1 METPSAMSLTIHG
14 LGTALPPQRIAQ
26 ADASAIATE
35 VALSHQA
42 PSPSQRRLLDTLHR
56 RSGVATRHS
65 VLLEP
70 QAPGTAENTTSH
82 QNFFGPTSPGTGE
95 RMRRYGEEAPPL
107 ALRAVRAALEQA
119 QLPVERITHLIT
131 VSCTGFSAPGVDLA
145 LMADLPLSA
154 GVSRTHVGFMGC
166 HAALNGLRV
175 AAGFTG
181 ADPDACVLLCAVE
194 LCTLHLQYGWD
205 AERIVANSLFADGA
219 AALVACGEGS
229 AAEAP
234 AGPPL
239 RRLVASGSLLVP
251 ASAGAMSWRIVDHG
265 FAMTLSPQVPDL
277 IAAHLRPWLE
287 AWLAGHQLT
296 LASIGSWAVHPGG
309 PRILSAVTEALG
321 LDPALIEPSRS
332 VLRDYG
338 NMSSPT
344 LLFILERLRSSG
356 APGPC
361 LAMAFGPGLCV
372 EVALL
377 A

>member
-70 QAPGTAENTTSH
+70 QAPGTAKDTASCQT
-82 QNFFGPTSPGTGE
+82 FFGPSSPGTGE
-95 RMRRYGEEAPPL
+95 RMRRYAEEAPPL

-145 LMADLPLSA
+145 LMAALPLSA
-154 GVSRTHVGFMGC
+154 GVARTHVGFMGC
-166 HAALNGLRV
+166 HGALNGLRV

-181 ADPDACVLLCAVE
+181 ADPSACVLLCAVE

-219 AALVACGEGS
+219 AALVACGEVR

-239 RRLVASGSLLVP
+239 RRLIASGSLLVP
-251 ASAGAMSWRIVDHG
+251 ASAGAMSWGIEDHG

-287 AWLAGHQLT
+287 GWLAAHQLT

-377 A
+377 V

>member
-1 METPSAMSLTIHG
+1 MSLTIHG

-26 ADASAIATE
+26 GDASAIATE
-35 VALSHQA
+35 VALAHQA

-70 QAPGTAENTTSH
+70 QAPGTAADTTSH
-82 QNFFGPTSPGTGE
+82 QSFFGSSSPGTGE
-95 RMRRYGEEAPPL
+95 RMRRFSKEAPTL

-131 VSCTGFSAPGVDLA
+131 VSCTGFSAPGVDQA
-145 LMADLPLSA
+145 LMAALPLSA
-154 GVSRTHVGFMGC
+154 GVARTQVGFMGC
-166 HAALNGLRV
+166 HGALNGLRV

-181 ADPDACVLLCAVE
+181 ADPAACVLLCAVE

-219 AALVACGEGS
+219 AALVACGERP

-234 AGPPL
+234 SGPPL
-239 RRLVASGSLLVP
+239 RRLIASGSLLVP
-251 ASAGAMSWRIVDHG
+251 ASAGAMSWGIGDHG

-287 AWLAGHQLT
+287 GWLAAHQLT
-296 LASIGSWAVHPGG
+296 LAAIGSWAVHPGG
-309 PRILSAVTEALG
+309 PRILSAVTESLG

-332 VLRDYG
+332 VLHDFG

-377 A
+377 Q